1 MTMPRA
7 TTEGIQRSSGR
18 YSIESTTVGTQSHPR
33 GSSMETIMPPSEAAA
48 ATATTEDKTVA
59 ILSYLTLI
67 GFIAAI
73 FMHQNHKTQLG
84 AFHLRQV
91 LGLAL
96 TATAGAVCS
105 VVPILGWIVWFLVV
119 ICLFVLWIMGL
130 LSAVRGDMRPVPL
143 LGEQYQR
150 WFAGAF
156 A

>member
-1 MTMPRA
+1 
-7 TTEGIQRSSGR
+7 
-18 YSIESTTVGTQSHPR
+18 
-33 GSSMETIMPPSEAAA
+33 METIMPPSEAAA
-48 ATATTEDKTVA
+48 ASAATEDKTVA
-59 ILSYLTLI
+59 ILCYITLI

-91 LGLAL
+91 LGMVL
-96 TATAGAVCS
+96 TAAAGSVCG

-119 ICLFVLWIMGL
+119 LVLFVFWVLGL
-130 LSAVRGDMRPVPL
+130 VSAVKGEMRPVPL
-143 LGEQYQR
+143 LGEHYQR